1 MTPRR
6 TGPPSASELHRR
18 WLQLVD
24 TDGPFLSIPVLKRV
38 WPQGMPALD
47 GDRHA
52 AVMAAKPAFEQ
63 AWDAWDSHHDPARPD
78 QAAAN
83 VYAAARDVWVDLLLR
98 DVVGWADFYTTDL
111 ASLPIAAPV
120 ATSPDRQVSVRP
132 TGAVVHGDPIGALV
146 MVVPPSD
153 SLRDIID
160 DGWAASGI
168 DRMEAV
174 LRAAGV
180 PVGLVTDGRWW
191 GLVCARDGEMAASG
205 IVDAQTWAEER
216 EVRDAFLT
224 LLHLQRL
231 VGGKPEDRLPALFAE
246 SVAAAEEITEALGV
260 QVRRAVELLVSAFSE
275 AAEDA
280 RGRGEPDPLPAD
292 RGQVYEAAV
301 TIMMRVVFLLFAE
314 ERSLLPQGELFTLGY
329 GLSGE
334 LDALDRRAREEN
346 SEALDGTHLTWHR
359 LLATSQ
365 ALYAGASF
373 EDIRLPSYGG
383 SLFHPGRFPFLLQ
396 RQESGPLRIAVSDR
410 VMLEVLRAVQVAE
423 LRGQPARRIS
433 FRDIDVEQ
441 IGYIYEGLLGYTCV
455 DVDQITLGLIGSAG
469 AEPEITLAELES
481 ITGRY
486 ADPTRTAE
494 AIIAHVQA
502 SQPASRPPTKAA
514 LAKAYRSSEEVED
527 AERALLAVTRGDA
540 LRTRLRPVVGM
551 IRRDLRDRPV
561 VVQPGGLLVVETPS
575 RATAGAHYTPRSLA
589 EEVVEHA
596 IEPLVFSPGPHQTA
610 DRDRWRRI
618 SSDAILDLKV
628 ADIACGSGAFL
639 VAAARYLAARLVEA
653 WRVEGAAIGE
663 PHALY
668 LSAVRKVVAS
678 CLYGADINAMAV
690 EMCKLSLWLVSL
702 DPKLP
707 FSFVDDKVLHGN
719 SLLGLTD
726 VGQLKAMHI
735 DPDKISNA
743 PSLFDLDVEAILRR
757 AANLRRRLATEVDD
771 LDPQRSAITKRRQ
784 LRELQE
790 TVAPLALVADGVIAA
805 GLALGGKP
813 GKTLDSA
820 YENLRIAVADAFP
833 SEGDGDRVWLDK
845 IIADGLTPTMP
856 TDYERWQPLHWILA
870 VPDVLERGGFDAVIG
885 NPPFLGGKKISGATG
900 SNVREWF
907 VNVLAGEA
915 KGNADL
921 VAYFFLR
928 AWSLLTGKGNL
939 GFIATNT
946 VAQGDT
952 REVGLDRMVADGF
965 SITRSIQSRPWPAAS
980 VNLEFAAAWGSRGS
994 VADQVPRVSDDITV
1008 ARISPLLEPAG
1019 RTEGAPIR
1027 LVENAGIAFIG
1038 CYVLGMGFVVA
1049 PSQAQSWI
1057 EEEPT
1062 NREVL
1067 FPFLNGEDLNSR
1079 PDCSGS
1085 RWVID
1090 FGLRTE
1096 LAAREFHL
1104 PFDRVLQ
1111 LVKRERSRKA
1121 AAVREAP
1128 WWLYWRTRPA
1138 MRKAIADLDE
1148 VLVISLVS
1156 KSVMPMR
1163 VPTGQVFSHR
1173 LGVFATNSYVDQAT
1187 LSSMVHWLW
1196 AVTYSSTLE
1205 SRVNYAPSD
1214 VFLTFPRPVLTD
1226 WLDKT
1231 GRRLDTERRE
1241 TMLRRDLGL
1250 TKLYNLIND
1259 PDIADESDKD
1269 VAKLRAIHVEL
1280 DRAVMDAYGWSDVDL
1295 GHGFHTYR
1303 QMQRWTVSPAARI
1316 EILDRLLEENHRR
1329 AAAQGTAPAPSEDNE
1344 EAEA

>member
-78 QAAAN
+78 QAVAN
-83 VYAAARDVWVDLLLR
+83 VYAAERDVWVDLLLR

-111 ASLPIAAPV
+111 ASLPIAPPV

-132 TGAVVHGDPIGALV
+132 TGAVVHGDLIGALV
-146 MVVPPSD
+146 MVVAPSD
-153 SLRDIID
+153 SLRDIVD
-160 DGWAASGI
+160 DGWAASAI

-231 VGGKPEDRLPALFAE
+231 VGGRPEDRLPALFAE

-314 ERSLLPQGELFTLGY
+314 ERSLLPQGQLFTLGY

-334 LDALDRRAREEN
+334 LDALDRRAREEH

-455 DVDQITLGLIGSAG
+455 DVDQVTLGLIGSAG

-514 LAKAYRSSEEVED
+514 LAKAYRSSAEVED
-527 AERALLAVTRGDA
+527 AERALLAVTRNDA

-596 IEPLVFSPGPHQTA
+596 LEPLVFSPGPHQTA

-653 WRVEGAAIGE
+653 WRARGRGDRRTTRPVPERGPQGRRQL
-663 PHALY
+663 P
-668 LSAVRKVVAS
+668 VRRRHQRAWPSRCAS
-678 CLYGADINAMAV
+678 CRSGWCRSTRSCRSPSSTTRCCTATR
-690 EMCKLSLWLVSL
+690 CSGS
-702 DPKLP
+702 PT
-707 FSFVDDKVLHGN
+707 SR
-719 SLLGLTD
+719 
-726 VGQLKAMHI
+726 QLKAMHI
-735 DPDKISNA
+735 DPDKITNA
-743 PSLFDLDVEAILRR
+743 PSLFDLDVDAILRR

-771 LDPQRSAITKRRQ
+771 LDPQRSAVTKRRQ
-784 LRELQE
+784 LRELHE
-790 TVAPLALVADGVIAA
+790 TVAARWPWSPTESSPPGC
-805 GLALGGKP
+805 ALGGKP
-813 GKTLDSA
+813 GKALDDA
-820 YENLRIAVADAFP
+820 YENLRMAVGDAFAA
-833 SEGDGDRVWLDK
+833 EGDGDRIWLDK
-845 IIADGLTPTMP
+845 IIARRADPDRRRPT
-856 TDYERWQPLHWILA
+856 TNAGSRC
-870 VPDVLERGGFDAVIG
+870 
-885 NPPFLGGKKISGATG
+885 TG
-900 SNVREWF
+900 S
-907 VNVLAGEA
+907 
-915 KGNADL
+915 
-921 VAYFFLR
+921 
-928 AWSLLTGKGNL
+928 
-939 GFIATNT
+939 
-946 VAQGDT
+946 
-952 REVGLDRMVADGF
+952 
-965 SITRSIQSRPWPAAS
+965 
-980 VNLEFAAAWGSRGS
+980 
-994 VADQVPRVSDDITV
+994 
-1008 ARISPLLEPAG
+1008 SP
-1019 RTEGAPIR
+1019 
-1027 LVENAGIAFIG
+1027 
-1038 CYVLGMGFVVA
+1038 
-1049 PSQAQSWI
+1049 S
-1057 EEEPT
+1057 PT
-1062 NREVL
+1062 
-1067 FPFLNGEDLNSR
+1067 
-1079 PDCSGS
+1079 
-1085 RWVID
+1085 
-1090 FGLRTE
+1090 
-1096 LAAREFHL
+1096 
-1104 PFDRVLQ
+1104 
-1111 LVKRERSRKA
+1111 
-1121 AAVREAP
+1121 
-1128 WWLYWRTRPA
+1128 
-1138 MRKAIADLDE
+1138 
-1148 VLVISLVS
+1148 
-1156 KSVMPMR
+1156 
-1163 VPTGQVFSHR
+1163 
-1173 LGVFATNSYVDQAT
+1173 
-1187 LSSMVHWLW
+1187 
-1196 AVTYSSTLE
+1196 
-1205 SRVNYAPSD
+1205 
-1214 VFLTFPRPVLTD
+1214 
-1226 WLDKT
+1226 
-1231 GRRLDTERRE
+1231 
-1241 TMLRRDLGL
+1241 
-1250 TKLYNLIND
+1250 
-1259 PDIADESDKD
+1259 
-1269 VAKLRAIHVEL
+1269 
-1280 DRAVMDAYGWSDVDL
+1280 
-1295 GHGFHTYR
+1295 
-1303 QMQRWTVSPAARI
+1303 
-1316 EILDRLLEENHRR
+1316 
-1329 AAAQGTAPAPSEDNE
+1329 
-1344 EAEA
+1344 